1 MDAGSFSIITEFAV
15 ALAGFSGIAIA
26 LSHDRG
32 ALAPIDHFR
41 TLNLL
46 MWALGAAFVST
57 FPLIAHSFGLQGPSI
72 WRASSAGFLAVLVV
86 CTAVPVNLR
95 RSLAAHD
102 RALLSRILWV
112 LAIGGNIVVALAQ
125 LSNILP
131 LFGQS
136 TPGPL
141 LAGLVWLLFFAAL
154 LFVRLLV
161 NRPGTPAA
169 NPVFDP

>member
-1 MDAGSFSIITEFAV
+1 MDAGSFSIVTEFGV

-26 LSHDRG
+26 LSSDRG
-32 ALAPIDHFR
+32 ALAPIDYFR

-57 FPLIAHSFGLQGPSI
+57 FPLIAHSFDLQGPSI
-72 WRASSAGFLAVLVV
+72 WRVSSAGFLAVLVV

-102 RALLSRILWV
+102 RASLSRTLWV
-112 LAIGGNIVVALAQ
+112 LAIGGNVVVALAQ
-125 LSNILP
+125 LPNVFRLS
-131 LFGQS
+131 GQA
-136 TPGPL
+136 TPGLL
-141 LAGLVWLLFFAAL
+141 LAGLVWMLFFAAV

-161 NRPGTPAA
+161 NRPGAPAA
-169 NPVFDP
+169 